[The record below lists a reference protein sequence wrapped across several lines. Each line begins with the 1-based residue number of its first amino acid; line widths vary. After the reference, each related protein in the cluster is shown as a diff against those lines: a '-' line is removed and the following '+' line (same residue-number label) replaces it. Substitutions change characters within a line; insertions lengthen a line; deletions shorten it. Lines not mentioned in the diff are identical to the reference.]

1 MITPNDARR
10 VDISRKKLNEMLD
23 ILMNAYSQYRLV
35 NNINSLLEV
44 AFIKICSIGEDI
56 IEEKPSPQIQSS
68 IRQIEKE
75 VEKPKV
81 EEKVEPIVK
90 VSNIIESG
98 TLYEVKDNDIIN
110 FMLQGNKMENKELL
124 IVGQN

>member
-1 MITPNDARR
+1 
-10 VDISRKKLNEMLD
+10 MLD

-110 FMLQGNKMENKELL
+110 FMLQGNKMEKQRVIANAKYQCQYNA
-124 IVGQN
+124 V